1 MIRRPLVG
9 DQLLALGSEYSVKL
23 VGLGQVSVWLLFD
36 HHLHVGGDVDYGE
49 SLVKMSAPHKYLDI
63 LTWGKK
69 NIKISSKG
77 RLMLDNKNTYNI
89 CLKTKVTKLQDV
101 EALHARR

>member
-1 MIRRPLVG
+1 MQGGEHKLIRHPLVG

-23 VGLGQVSVWLLFD
+23 VGLGQVGVWLLFD

-49 SLVKMSAPHKYLDI
+49 GLVKMSAPHKYLDI

-77 RLMLDNKNTYNI
+77 RLMFTSFSLPI
-89 CLKTKVTKLQDV
+89 LVLMV
-101 EALHARR
+101 GVLLIFV